1 MAAGRV
7 VAFLIGR
14 GFAIYKSI
22 WLFRSAPASGLIV
35 ELNPIKDQEYTTSYV
50 LRFTF
55 SDNRGRAYTVTCPAS
70 RIRVGEHVLV
80 RYIRSNPSS
89 AKLDSFWPLWLVPFV
104 RTSLGIFFL
113 RSRVSLA
120 PIGTTLRLAF
130 SESKAPDIRKG
141 SRSP

>member
-55 SDNRGRAYTVTCPAS
+55 SDNRGRAYTVTSSVQNS
-70 RIRVGEHVLV
+70 RRRTRARSIHQEQPVIRET
-80 RYIRSNPSS
+80 R
-89 AKLDSFWPLWLVPFV
+89 
-104 RTSLGIFFL
+104 
-113 RSRVSLA
+113 
-120 PIGTTLRLAF
+120 
-130 SESKAPDIRKG
+130 
-141 SRSP
+141 